1 MALVP
6 PHHQFRNI
14 RLTAHH
20 LEPQESHMISIP
32 RRATVALASA
42 AILALSGCGGSGTDN
57 AESGSPQAGSGTQ
70 ATQEATLM
78 LNWYPYG
85 EHAPFYYGVQ
95 EGIFAKHGI
104 DLTIDAGQGS
114 TKTVQAVG
122 SDQVDFGWADTPAVL
137 TNIDK
142 GVKVKS
148 TGVFLQTT
156 PSAVQVFADSGINQ
170 PQDLVG
176 RTIAVSAGDAPTTTF
191 PIYLDKVGVPAD
203 QVTQQS
209 LDAAGKMSAMM
220 SGRVDGLI
228 GFAHD
233 QGPTIANKSGRE
245 VRYLRY
251 SEAGLNFYSNGL
263 IANADTIADKPDL
276 VQAMVDATSEAFA
289 AAAADPEA
297 AVQAMVGKDPQ
308 MPPQEVL
315 LSQWQQTIPLLST
328 PTTAN
333 QPPGTNAEADWSNT
347 ITTLTEAGLL
357 ETAKPAAEYW
367 DSSFSPKPSQ

>member
-1 MALVP
+1 MM
-6 PHHQFRNI
+6 FTR
-14 RLTAHH
+14 
-20 LEPQESHMISIP
+20 
-32 RRATVALASA
+32 RRAAAVAAAATAAMLTLSA
-42 AILALSGCGGSGTDN
+42 CGGSSNDN
-57 AESGSPQAGSGTQ
+57 APAADGSTSP
-70 ATQEATLM
+70 ATLM

-122 SDQVDFGWADTPAVL
+122 SQQVDFGWTDTPAVL
-137 TNIDK
+137 SNIDK

-148 TGVFLQTT
+148 AGVFLQTT
-156 PSAVQVFADSGINQ
+156 PSAVQVFADSGIEN

-191 PIYLDKVGVPAD
+191 PIYLNKVGVPED

-209 LDAAGKMSAMM
+209 LDAAGKMAAML

-251 SEAGLNFYSNGL
+251 SVAGLNFYSNGL
-263 IANADTIADKPDL
+263 IANTSTIADNSEL
-276 VQAMVDATSEAFA
+276 VQAMVDATSEAY
-289 AAAADPEA
+289 AAAADNPEA
-297 AVQAMVGKDPQ
+297 AVDAMAGKDPQ
-308 MPPQEVL
+308 MPPREVL
-315 LSQWQQTIPLLST
+315 LQQWQQTIPLLST
-328 PTTAN
+328 PATAN
-333 QPPGTNAEADWSNT
+333 QVPGANAEEDWKTT
-347 ITTLTEAGLL
+347 IATLSEAGLL
-357 ETAKPAAEYW
+357 ESAKDPAEYW
-367 DSSFSPKPSQ
+367 DSSFAPEGQQ

>member
-1 MALVP
+1 MM
-6 PHHQFRNI
+6 FTR
-14 RLTAHH
+14 
-20 LEPQESHMISIP
+20 
-32 RRATVALASA
+32 RRAAAVAAAATAAMLTLSA
-42 AILALSGCGGSGTDN
+42 CGGSSTEN
-57 AESGSPQAGSGTQ
+57 APAADGSAAP
-70 ATQEATLM
+70 ATLM

-122 SDQVDFGWADTPAVL
+122 SQQVDFGWADTPAVL
-137 TNIDK
+137 SNIDK

-148 TGVFLQTT
+148 AGVFLQTT
-156 PSAVQVFADSGINQ
+156 PSAVQVFADSGIEN

-191 PIYLDKVGVPAD
+191 PIYLNKVGVAED

-209 LDAAGKMSAMM
+209 LDAAGKMAAML

-251 SEAGLNFYSNGL
+251 SDAGLNFYSNGL
-263 IANADTIADKPDL
+263 IANTSTIADNSEL
-276 VQAMVDATSEAFA
+276 VQSMVDATSEAYA
-289 AAAADPEA
+289 AAVDNPEA
-297 AVQAMVGKDPQ
+297 AVDAMVGKDPQ
-308 MPPQEVL
+308 MPPREVL
-315 LSQWQQTIPLLST
+315 LQQWQQTIPLLST
-328 PTTAN
+328 PATAE
-333 QPPGTNAEADWSNT
+333 QVPGANAEEDWKTT
-347 ITTLTEAGLL
+347 IATLNEAGLL
-357 ETAKPAAEYW
+357 QGAKEPAEYW
-367 DSSFSPKPSQ
+367 DSSFTPEGQQ

>member
-1 MALVP
+1 MTFL
-6 PHHQFRNI
+6 
-14 RLTAHH
+14 
-20 LEPQESHMISIP
+20 
-32 RRATVALASA
+32 RRAATIAAAATATVVALSA
-42 AILALSGCGGSGTDN
+42 CGGSEPEKSTAAD
-57 AESGSPQAGSGTQ
+57 GS
-70 ATQEATLM
+70 ATQATLM

-122 SDQVDFGWADTPAVL
+122 SGQVDFGWADTPAVL
-137 TNIDK
+137 TNVDK

-156 PSAVQVFADSGINQ
+156 PSAVQVFADSGIET
-170 PQDLVG
+170 PQDLAG

-233 QGPTIANKSGRE
+233 QGPTIADKSGRE
-245 VRYLRY
+245 VRYLKY
-251 SEAGLNFYSNGL
+251 SDAGLNFYSNGL
-263 IANADTIADKPDL
+263 IASTRTIDDSPQL
-276 VQAMVDATSEAFA
+276 VQSMLDATSEAFA
-289 AAAADPEA
+289 AAAANPEA
-297 AVQAMVGKDPQ
+297 AVDAMAGKDPQ
-308 MPPQEVL
+308 MPPRGVL
-315 LSQWQQTIPLLST
+315 LEQWRETIPLLTT
-328 PTTAN
+328 PATAGRA
-333 QPPGTNAEADWSNT
+333 PGVNAEQDWSST
-347 ITTLTEAGLL
+347 IATLNEAGLL
-357 ETAKPAAEYW
+357 QSAKAPDEYW
-367 DSSFSPKPSQ
+367 ASSFTPRGDQQ